1 MSISSGSYISLT
13 RAVMFSSRHVFNKR
27 QITKSPR
34 RVHYRRCKRMSYKA
48 KRARIHF
55 TPRFTLTLN
64 LLSFR
69 RDPVEIGARI
79 PRIVARYLELFL
91 TRVPLTSRRPSN
103 GQLHRFNILACWK
116 WSRVVLLPDFYNSS
130 TLINGCSSPST
141 K

>member
-1 MSISSGSYISLT
+1 
-13 RAVMFSSRHVFNKR
+13 
-27 QITKSPR
+27 
-34 RVHYRRCKRMSYKA
+34 MSYKA

-103 GQLHRFNILACWK
+103 GQLHRFNILAC
-116 WSRVVLLPDFYNSS
+116 
-130 TLINGCSSPST
+130 
-141 K
+141 